1 MAPYSTQST
10 YITTDV
16 PLPYKKNKTSNIRV
30 TLCTAFQFLLQGGE
44 GEPGESMGCWVEWV
58 QLQNREVRVRG
69 RKRLQVSQ
77 GFGFINDVIHLPWP
91 VGQQWWYSFTWL
103 GIRYIIC
110 PAFPPLLWPVPWF
123 GSLGCV
129 REAVQSGL
137 DNIETENLTWDS
149 LIWAKFYV

>member
-91 VGQQWWYSFTWL
+91 VGQQ
-103 GIRYIIC
+103 
-110 PAFPPLLWPVPWF
+110 
-123 GSLGCV
+123 
-129 REAVQSGL
+129 
-137 DNIETENLTWDS
+137 
-149 LIWAKFYV
+149 